1 MKKKRKIKKKTEY
14 THSPPPFTPL
24 SYSEIINDVQ
34 IIQQISD
41 T

>member
-1 MKKKRKIKKKTEY
+1 MEKKRKRKTEY